1 MLQGNQLLLAAAAA
15 VVCLVLLIARLKL
28 HPFVALVLV
37 SLALG
42 VATGMPLGKVVA
54 SFEAGAGS
62 ALGHIAVVIALGT
75 MLGKM
80 LAESGGAEQIAGRV
94 IAAFGARNV
103 HWAMACIAL
112 LVGLPVFF
120 DVGLVLLAPIAF
132 DLARRTG
139 ASLVLVGIPMVAALS
154 VVHGLVPP
162 HPAALIAVT
171 AYHADIGRTMLYALA
186 VGLPTAALAGPVFA
200 RVVAPRVAARR
211 AVGRTPRDAVP
222 RGATALGAELTEQE
236 PAARR
241 GGRPGFGVT
250 VGTVLLPVA
259 LMLLG
264 NAADAVAPAGGVPNG
279 MLRLAGTPVVALL
292 VALLASFATLG
303 RRFDRDTILRYTN
316 ECLGPVAAVI
326 LVVGAGAG
334 FGRVLTEGGVSGAV
348 VALATRARVPPLLF
362 GWLVAALIR
371 VATGS
376 ATVAMTTACGI
387 AAPVAARAAGV
398 SPELMVL
405 ATGAGSLVLS
415 HVNDGGFWLVK
426 EYFGLSVSETLRT
439 WTVCE
444 TLISVAALAF
454 TVLLAAAL
462 GGRA

>member
-1 MLQGNQLLLAAAAA
+1 MPQSHHLLLYAAAS
-15 VVCLVLLIARLKL
+15 VVALVLLIARAKL
-28 HPFVALVLV
+28 HPFVALVAV

-42 VATGMPLGKVVA
+42 VATGMPLGKIVA
-54 SFEAGAGS
+54 SFEAGAGGV
-62 ALGHIAVVIALGT
+62 LGHVAVVIALGT

-80 LAESGGAEQIAGRV
+80 LAESGGAEEIAGRV
-94 IAAFGARNV
+94 IGVFGARRV
-103 HWAMACIAL
+103 HWAMACIAF
-112 LVGLPVFF
+112 LVGIPVFF
-120 DVGLVLLAPIAF
+120 DVGLVLLAPVAF

-139 ASLVLVGIPMVAALS
+139 ASMVLVGIPMVAALS
-154 VVHGLVPP
+154 VVHGIVPP
-162 HPAALIAVT
+162 HPAALLAVA
-171 AYHADIGRTMLYALA
+171 AYHADVGRTILYALV

-200 RVVAPRVAARR
+200 RVVAPHVARR
-211 AVGRTPRDAVP
+211 AAPVAAGT
-222 RGATALGAELTEQE
+222 LGAQLTDEA
-236 PAARR
+236 PPARR
-241 GGRPGFGVT
+241 GAGPGFGAT

-264 NAADAVAPAGGVPNG
+264 NWADLVAPAGGTPNG
-279 MLRLAGTPVVALL
+279 LLRLAGTPVVALL
-292 VALLASFATLG
+292 LALLVSFVTLG
-303 RRFDRDTILRYTN
+303 RRFDRATILRYTDA
-316 ECLGPVAAVI
+316 CLGPIAAVV

-334 FGRVLTEGGVSGAV
+334 FGRVLTDGGVSAAV
-348 VALATRARVPPLLF
+348 VALATGAHVPPLLF

-426 EYFGLSVSETLRT
+426 EYFGLTVAETLRT

-444 TLISVAALAF
+444 TLISVTALAL
-454 TVLLAAAL
+454 TALLAAAVT
-462 GGRA
+462 

>member
-1 MLQGNQLLLAAAAA
+1 MNQGTQLLLYAAAS
-15 VVCLVLLIARLKL
+15 VVTLVLLIARLKL
-28 HPFVALVLV
+28 HPFIALVVV
-37 SLALG
+37 SLVLG
-42 VATGMPLGKVVA
+42 VAAGMPLGNIVR
-54 SFEAGAGS
+54 SFEAGAGG

-75 MLGKM
+75 MLGKL
-80 LAESGGAEQIAGRV
+80 LAESGGAEQIAERV
-94 IAAFGARNV
+94 IEAFGARRV

-112 LVGLPVFF
+112 LVGIPVFF

-139 ASLVLVGIPMVAALS
+139 ASMVLVGIPMVAALS
-154 VVHGLVPP
+154 VVHGIVPP
-162 HPAALIAVT
+162 HPAALLAVT
-171 AYHADIGRTMLYALA
+171 AYHADIGRTLLYALI

-200 RVVAPRVAARR
+200 QLVAPRIAARR
-211 AVGRTPRDAVP
+211 AVP
-222 RGATALGAELTEQE
+222 ATARAVSTVERTLGNELTEE
-236 PAARR
+236 APLAVR

-250 VGTVLLPVA
+250 VATVLLPVA

-264 NAADAVAPAGGVPNG
+264 NWANVVAPAGSRPNAL
-279 MLRLAGTPVVALL
+279 LRLAGTPVVALL
-292 VALLASFATLG
+292 LALLVSFRTLG
-303 RRFDRDTILRYTN
+303 RRFDRDAILRYTN

-334 FGRVLTEGGVSGAV
+334 FGRVLTDGGVSGAV
-348 VALATRARVPPLLF
+348 VALATRGRVPPLLF

-387 AAPVAARAAGV
+387 AAPIAARTAGV

-405 ATGAGSLVLS
+405 ATGAGSLILS

-444 TLISVAALAF
+444 TLISVVALAL
-454 TVLLAAAL
+454 TALLAAAL
-462 GGRA
+462 AAGA

>member
-1 MLQGNQLLLAAAAA
+1 VNQGNQLLLYAAAS
-15 VVCLVLLIARLKL
+15 VVTLVLLIARLKL
-28 HPFVALVLV
+28 HPFVALVVV

-42 VATGMPLGKVVA
+42 VAAGMPLGKIVQ
-54 SFEAGAGS
+54 SFEAGAGG

-75 MLGKM
+75 MLGKL
-80 LAESGGAEQIAGRV
+80 LAESGGAEQIAHRV
-94 IAAFGARNV
+94 IEAFGARRV

-112 LVGLPVFF
+112 LVGIPVFF

-139 ASLVLVGIPMVAALS
+139 ASMVLVGIPMVAALS

-162 HPAALIAVT
+162 HPAALLAVT
-171 AYHADIGRTMLYALA
+171 AYHADIGRTMLYALV
-186 VGLPTAALAGPVFA
+186 VGLPTVALAGPVFA
-200 RVVAPRVAARR
+200 RRVAPHIASRAASH
-211 AVGRTPRDAVP
+211 AVP
-222 RGATALGAELTEQE
+222 ASGGTLGTELTEE
-236 PAARR
+236 APPARR
-241 GGRPGFGVT
+241 GARPGFGVT
-250 VGTVLLPVA
+250 VATVLLPVA

-264 NAADAVAPAGGVPNG
+264 NWADLVTAAGGLPNG
-279 MLRLAGTPVVALL
+279 LLRLAGTPVVALL
-292 VALLASFATLG
+292 VALLVSFGTLA
-303 RRFDRDTILRYTN
+303 RRFARETILRYTN

-334 FGRVLTEGGVSGAV
+334 FGRVLTDGGVSAAV
-348 VALATRARVPPLLF
+348 VALATRARVPPLLL
-362 GWLVAALIR
+362 GWLIAALIR

-387 AAPVAARAAGV
+387 AAPIAMRTAGV

-444 TLISVAALAF
+444 TLISVAALAL
-454 TVLLAAAL
+454 TALLAAAL
-462 GGRA
+462 AAAA